1 MIDFIAKFLG
11 SGNEFP
17 TVLVIGVSYIV
28 MLWFMFS
35 VWVFID
41 AKKRYGSNLIS
52 FVFFIFVLIF
62 NFPALIFYFL
72 VRPENE
78 GEFVVVSAE
87 EYSNRGVNVP
97 IANFIGEDGKIA
109 FSFELKIKKESL
121 VTEPHDMSVN
131 VSLSPKVE
139 ASIIKDIPIKKDSSV
154 EKQNKSSNL
163 FTPLRS
169 FFSKLKNGSKSQAK
183 KIKSKVKSGASKIKS
198 IGKKSKEVNVES
210 ALTDS
215 QITNDIS
222 AVEEVVKDIINN
234 ESSVEVK

>member
-139 ASIIKDIPIKKDSSV
+139 ASIIKDIPIKKDSTV
-154 EKQNKSSNL
+154 EKQSKSNKLLN
-163 FTPLRS
+163 PLRS
-169 FFSKLKNGSKSQAK
+169 FFFKLKDGSKNQAK
-183 KIKSKVKSGASKIKS
+183 RIKSKVKLGASKIKLV
-198 IGKKSKEVNVES
+198 GKKSTEPKVES
-210 ALTDS
+210 VLADS
-215 QITNDIS
+215 QIKNDVP
-222 AVEEVVKDIINN
+222 ALETVKDNTST
-234 ESSVEVK
+234 ESTLEVK